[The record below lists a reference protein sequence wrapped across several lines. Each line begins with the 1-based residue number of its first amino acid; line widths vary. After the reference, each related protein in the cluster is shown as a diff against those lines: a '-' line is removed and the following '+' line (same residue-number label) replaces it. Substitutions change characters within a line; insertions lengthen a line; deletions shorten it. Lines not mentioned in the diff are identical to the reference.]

1 MVVKPVMGVSD
12 GIAYAAQGVSNQ
24 VNKELR
30 ILHVRPPR
38 ALERSHIEFSEL
50 LLVPLSL
57 RTAHAQLYIKNM
69 CKRSSTVV
77 SDEYV
82 TAIYIAPDHNN
93 GSNEQ
98 AGKSTKQ
105 LTLEQSQLA
114 ETVILSE
121 KFIFCMNKDGDLV
134 WKLAYGDISHCILTR
149 DGVNLVV
156 YTALSLGA
164 KETNSI
170 VSSISNTIN
179 AMSNTSS
186 AHVAASQ
193 QQVVPILTHTRNRSI
208 KLYRAL
214 AANSF
219 LMGSPT
225 SVLDLDTAVQA
236 LDDQSVNPSNRPVS
250 SSGDV
255 DSEGNYIFGSKNSKK
270 FLDLTLKDSAII
282 DRGKE
287 RLHKITLPKSDDASS
302 SNPSRLAYYRQVD
315 EFTRHLIHEWHHN
328 HKQLTNSSR
337 CCAAIIINNS
347 NSIVQLLRI
356 DMKEGRNFT
365 IMGIG
370 NGYDA
375 ESRLLAPFGGGC
387 VVFSWGFLP
396 TLVDK
401 ANVKTAIFT
410 NSFTAVV
417 ATRSDRSTCVAN
429 GGSSVGFLEKTVTS
443 HWSKFV
449 IVAK

>member
-1 MVVKPVMGVSD
+1 MGVSD

-57 RTAHAQLYIKNM
+57 RAAHAQLYIRNM
-69 CKRSSTVV
+69 SKRSSTVV

-82 TAIYIAPDHNN
+82 TAIYIAPDHNT

-98 AGKSTKQ
+98 VGKSTKQ

-121 KFIFCMNKDGDLV
+121 KFIFYINKDGELV

-149 DGVNLVV
+149 EGVNLVV
-156 YTALSLGA
+156 YTSSSLGV
-164 KETNSI
+164 KEANSI

-179 AMSNTSS
+179 AMSNISS

-193 QQVVPILTHTRNRSI
+193 QQVVIILTHTRSRSI

-236 LDDQSVNPSNRPVS
+236 LDDQSANPSNRPVS
-250 SSGDV
+250 SSGDI

-270 FLDLTLKDSAII
+270 FLDLTLKDSAILN
-282 DRGKE
+282 RGKE
-287 RLHKITLPKSDDASS
+287 RLHKIALPSSEDSS
-302 SNPSRLAYYRQVD
+302 SNNPTRLAYYRQVD
-315 EFTRHLIHEWHHN
+315 EYARHLIHEWHHN

-356 DMKEGRNFT
+356 DMKEGRNYT
-365 IMGIG
+365 IIGIG
-370 NGYDA
+370 KGYDA

-401 ANVKTAIFT
+401 AHVKTAIFT

-429 GGSSVGFLEKTVTS
+429 GGSSVGFLEKSVTS